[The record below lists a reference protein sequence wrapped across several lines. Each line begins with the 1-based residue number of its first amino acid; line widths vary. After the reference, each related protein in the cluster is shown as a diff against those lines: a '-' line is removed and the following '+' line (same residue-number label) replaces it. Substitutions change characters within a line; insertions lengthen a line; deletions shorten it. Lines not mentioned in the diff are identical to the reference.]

1 MTSLYDNLPP
11 VEVGGRKLV
20 GRVVFGLLILAAA
33 LLGVGSG
40 LLLVYSTD
48 LPQVTELEQFRPS
61 SITELYD
68 DQGRI
73 IGSFAL
79 QRRMIGR
86 YEDFPKVLR
95 DAIISTE
102 DKDFESHLG
111 INFWRMGG
119 AAFRD
124 ISSGSRAQGASTLT
138 MQLSRNLFLSADR
151 NFRRKVQEIML
162 SLQIERRFTKEQ
174 IFTMYCNQIY
184 LGHGVYG
191 FEAGSHFY
199 FNKPAKDLT
208 LDEAAILAGLP
219 KAPNSYSPINSPER
233 ALRRRNLVINNMLE
247 DGKITADQALK
258 AKEAPIKLTFQS
270 DPNSLAPNFVEDI
283 RRYLEKKFGT
293 DEVHEGGLRVYTTL
307 DMDLQRTATQAL
319 LDGLAAYERRHGW
332 KGKLPNIVAAG
343 DDLKTYEHP
352 DWDNAQGP
360 GSYVH
365 ALVTEVSPAS
375 ATVKF
380 GRFSAVLVPDDVK
393 WTVHKSPQEILT
405 VGDIA
410 YIKVI
415 SLAGDRSKVSLE
427 EDSGTEAALMAIDN
441 ATGDIKALVGGR
453 DYEESKFNRATQAL
467 RQTGSSFKPYVYAT
481 AVDQVGISPDDT
493 ILDAP
498 ISFPTPS
505 GLYTPHNYDGKF
517 EGTISLRRAIADS
530 RNIPALKLA
539 ERVGIRNVI
548 EMAHKF
554 GVTSNMQPYLPVAL
568 GAAEITLTE
577 QVAAYATF
585 PNDGVRVTPRY
596 ITKVTDY
603 NGRVLEENYPDVK
616 DVISQQTARTMVE
629 FLKEPIL
636 HGTAYAASA
645 MKHPLGGKT
654 GTTNDFT
661 DAWFIGFSPSITC
674 GVWVGFDEK
683 KSLGAKETGAKAALP
698 IWMDYMKVALKGKET
713 EEFSGAPTPPP
724 NAVAKKIAPAPA
736 GPPPSED
743 GESH

>member
-1 MTSLYDNLPP
+1 
-11 VEVGGRKLV
+11 
-20 GRVVFGLLILAAA
+20 
-33 LLGVGSG
+33 
-40 LLLVYSTD
+40 
-48 LPQVTELEQFRPS
+48 
-61 SITELYD
+61 
-68 DQGRI
+68 
-73 IGSFAL
+73 
-79 QRRMIGR
+79 
-86 YEDFPKVLR
+86 
-95 DAIISTE
+95 
-102 DKDFESHLG
+102 
-111 INFWRMGG
+111 
-119 AAFRD
+119 
-124 ISSGSRAQGASTLT
+124 
-138 MQLSRNLFLSADR
+138 
-151 NFRRKVQEIML
+151 
-162 SLQIERRFTKEQ
+162 
-174 IFTMYCNQIY
+174 MYCNQIY

-247 DGKITADQALK
+247 DGKVTADQALK

-343 DDLKTYEHP
+343 DDLNSYQHP

-365 ALVTEVSPAS
+365 ALITEVSPAS

-380 GRFSAVLVPDDVK
+380 GRYSATLVPEDIK
-393 WTVHKSPQEILT
+393 WTGHKSPQEILS

-410 YIKVI
+410 YVKV
-415 SLAGDRSKVSLE
+415 LAITGDRSKVSLE
-427 EDSGTEAALMAIDN
+427 EDSGTQAALFAIDN
-441 ATGDIKALVGGR
+441 ATGDIKAMVGGR

-467 RQTGSSFKPYVYAT
+467 RQTGSSFKPYVYAA
-481 AVDQVGISPDDT
+481 AVDQFDISPDDT

-498 ISFPTPS
+498 ISFPTAS

-548 EMAHKF
+548 DMAHKF
-554 GVTSNMQPYLPVAL
+554 GVTSNIPAYLPVAL
-568 GAAEITLTE
+568 GAAEITLNE

-596 ITKVTDY
+596 LTKVTDY
-603 NGRVLEENYPDVK
+603 DGRVLEENFPDVK

-629 FLKEPIL
+629 FLKEPVL
-636 HGTAYAASA
+636 HGTAAAAAA

-683 KSLGAKETGAKAALP
+683 KTLGAKETGAKAALP
-698 IWMDYMKVALKGKET
+698 IWMDYMKVALKGKES
-713 EEFSGAPTPPP
+713 EDFSGAPAPPP
-724 NAVAKKIAPAPA
+724 NAVARKIPPAPA
-736 GPPPSED
+736 GPPPAED